1 MDIYASWLPD
11 HLYYFVHLLLWMGP
25 IVLLQWAFF
34 HRILWPNLRAILLPT
49 VLIGTYLVG
58 TDAVAVPAELE
69 SPRAKLVYLFL
80 STRGESSVS
89 ELQKGLEMKKISLYS
104 ILGTLC
110 KRGLVSQDAERYRID

>member
-1 MDIYASWLPD
+1 MRSDFII
-11 HLYYFVHLLLWMGP
+11 VEP
-25 IVLLQWAFF
+25 IAQTTTMQG
-34 HRILWPNLRAILLPT
+34 T
-49 VLIGTYLVG
+49 VQSSPAAG

-69 SPRAKLVYLFL
+69 SPRAKLVYLIL

-110 KRGLVSQDAERYRID
+110 KRGLVHQDAERYRIA